1 MNTAEIELSKTKD
14 RVHRL
19 RELLDQ
25 ATRELMAVT
34 DLYDSITVAVEE
46 WDKSLATTDQGALV

>member
-1 MNTAEIELSKTKD
+1 MNTAEIELNKTKD

-25 ATRELMAVT
+25 ATRELMAVA

-46 WDKSLATTDQGALV
+46 WDKSLITAGQDALL